1 MSVAVRSGW
10 GRGLLARLSGVEVEV
25 ERERDGSALLSS
37 SWMEERMALERGS
50 LALVSALRARRRFS
64 AMAATAFFDFLVP
77 KASVRAAREDGVG
90 GGGGLVEGSP
100 SASASASEA
109 SAAAESSVEA
119 EGSWRTLER
128 TVIFLAGI
136 TLRLFVD
143 GSKMAMY
150 CFTCLS
156 PMDVVLLSVAR

>member
-1 MSVAVRSGW
+1 MSVAVRSAW
-10 GRGLLARLSGVEVEV
+10 GRGLLARLSGVEDE
-25 ERERDGSALLSS
+25 EERDGSALLSS

-50 LALVSALRARRRFS
+50 LESLSALWARRRFS

-90 GGGGLVEGSP
+90 GGLVEGSP
-100 SASASASEA
+100 SASASEA
-109 SAAAESSVEA
+109 SAAESSVDE

-156 PMDVVLLSVAR
+156 AMDVVLLSVAR